1 MLFLE
6 GRRRAPLLAAHV
18 TDFRG
23 VHSPVMWRHSARQQL
38 IGLPGLVFAK
48 AMPFIG
54 SRSSAGFGA
63 GVPAA
68 RRQVLLTAWRTQPD
82 FEAFLAHPIAKR
94 LTAQAN
100 SWWALFEVA
109 STRGSHYG
117 VTSLSP
123 TDVSSGAFAVLT
135 LGRIQ
140 SRDLVRFLREGT
152 RLGAYIRG
160 APGLITAYSAGVPLT
175 GNCTVSIWESEEDM
189 IRFAYPQH
197 RRAWRHRSAR
207 PADPHRATQRPH
219 APASPG
225 WKLGPENTPRRQARA
240 TRRDAERWVD
250 RCDGRVKLCA
260 C

>member
-1 MLFLE
+1 MLSLDKR
-6 GRRRAPLLAAHV
+6 GRAPLLAAHV

-23 VHSPVMWRHSARQQL
+23 VHSPVMWRHAARQQL
-38 IGLPGLVFAK
+38 TGLPGLVFAK

-82 FEAFLAHPIAKR
+82 FEAFLAHPIAER
-94 LTAQAN
+94 LAAQVN

-117 VTSLSP
+117 ATPLSP

-135 LGRIQ
+135 LGCIQ

-152 RLGAYIRG
+152 RLGTYIRG
-160 APGLITAYSAGVPLT
+160 APGLITAYSAGPPLT

-189 IRFAYPQH
+189 IRFAYRNTDGH
-197 RRAWRHRSAR
+197 GDTVRRDPPILAEQLNAR
-207 PADPHRATQRPH
+207 MRLRCLGGSWDPRTPH
-219 APASPG
+219 ADRLARLVATLNDG
-225 WKLGPENTPRRQARA
+225 WIGVTG
-240 TRRDAERWVD
+240 V
-250 RCDGRVKLCA
+250 
-260 C
+260 

>member
-1 MLFLE
+1 MLSLD
-6 GRRRAPLLAAHV
+6 RRGRAPLLAAHV

-23 VHSPVMWRHSARQQL
+23 VHSPVVWRQAARQQL
-38 IGLPGLVFAK
+38 TSLPGLVFAK

-68 RRQVLLTAWRTQPD
+68 RRQVLLTAWRTQPN
-82 FEAFLAHPIAKR
+82 FEAFLAHPLAER
-94 LTAQAN
+94 LAAQVN

-117 VTSLSP
+117 ATPVSP
-123 TDVSSGAFAVLT
+123 TDPSSGAFAVLT
-135 LGRIQ
+135 LGRTR

-160 APGLITAYSAGVPLT
+160 APGLITAYSAGLPLT

-189 IRFAYPQH
+189 IRFAYRNTDGH
-197 RRAWRHRSAR
+197 GDTVRRDPPILAEQLNAR
-207 PADPHRATQRPH
+207 MRLRRLGGNWHPKTPH
-219 APASPG
+219 A
-225 WKLGPENTPRRQARA
+225 ARLSRLAA
-240 TRRDAERWVD
+240 TLNE
-250 RCDGRVKLCA
+250 
-260 C
+260 